1 MAIQEIVLAID
12 AYIDRLKEA
21 RDVIASLCLQSETS
35 DKEPTKRKNELKNQ
49 SSEVPVPSPGSLE
62 VAVQIIP
69 ARVMR
74 QRRRLKKSA
83 SPTFSALGGPIPK
96 NPVVVRSPDLAQI
109 RSASSQ
115 VIPSLQSR
123 RPHTSSG
130 PLEELV
136 QEVAQRLASSSGFHH

>member
-21 RDVIASLCLQSETS
+21 REVIASLCVLSETN
-35 DKEPTKRKNELKNQ
+35 DREPVKRKNQPKPQ
-49 SSEVPVPSPGSLE
+49 SPEVPVPPSSLE
-62 VAVQIIP
+62 VAVRIIP
-69 ARVMR
+69 ARVAR
-74 QRRRLKKSA
+74 QRRSLKKSA

-96 NPVVVRSPDLAQI
+96 NPVVIRSSDLAQI
-109 RSASSQ
+109 KPASSQ

-123 RPHTSSG
+123 RPRTSPS

-136 QEVAQRLASSSGFHH
+136 QEVAQRLGSSSGFRH